1 MYEQSI
7 KEGLSAEEEFSRLAK
22 LRGFGVKPATGMEQ
36 FDHID
41 FHLTSDEE
49 DGVMT
54 AMVDVKSRKRIK
66 RTDDRFQDEWIWIE
80 LKNVRGKEGWLHGLA
95 DFIAFET
102 TDSFILSFRKEL
114 ADWCEAHIDLKIKVI
129 KQEDFKK
136 SLEYY
141 IKKPELL
148 EKVSSGDLIQDVF
161 DFVKNK
167 CETEEEMKLHKE
179 FLSNIKMKRNDI

>member
-7 KEGLSAEEEFSRLAK
+7 KEGSSAEEEFSRLAK

-114 ADWCEAHIDLKIKVI
+114 ADWCEAHIDLGIKVKSPEESKYCVYTRKGKQDLLSLI
-129 KQEDFKK
+129 KVEDIVRLPNTAIWKK
-136 SLEYY
+136 
-141 IKKPELL
+141 
-148 EKVSSGDLIQDVF
+148 
-161 DFVKNK
+161 
-167 CETEEEMKLHKE
+167 
-179 FLSNIKMKRNDI
+179 

>member
-54 AMVDVKSRKRIK
+54 AMVDVKARKRIN
-66 RTDDRFQDEWIWIE
+66 RNDDNYNDDWLWIE
-80 LKNVRGKEGWLHGLA
+80 FKNVRGKEGWIYGIS

-102 TDSFILSFRKEL
+102 IDSFIICYRKEL
-114 ADWCEAHIDLKIKVI
+114 CDWCIDHVDIEEKVTSAEEAEYKAYSRKGKQDLIARVLKEDVI
-129 KQEDFKK
+129 KLPHTQVWKK
-136 SLEYY
+136 
-141 IKKPELL
+141 
-148 EKVSSGDLIQDVF
+148 
-161 DFVKNK
+161 
-167 CETEEEMKLHKE
+167 
-179 FLSNIKMKRNDI
+179 

>member
-54 AMVDVKSRKRIK
+54 AMVDVKSRSNNN
-66 RTDDRFQDEWIWIE
+66 DEWLWIE
-80 LKNVRGKEGWLHGLA
+80 FKNVSGKEGWIHGIA

-102 TDSFILSFRKEL
+102 RSSFVVCYRKEL
-114 ADWCEAHIDLKIKVI
+114 CDWCLDHVELKNTVTSEDEAEYIAYSRKG
-129 KQEDFKK
+129 KQ
-136 SLEYY
+136 
-141 IKKPELL
+141 
-148 EKVSSGDLIQDVF
+148 DLIAKVLIEDV
-161 DFVKNK
+161 
-167 CETEEEMKLHKE
+167 TKLPHSQVWK
-179 FLSNIKMKRNDI
+179 K